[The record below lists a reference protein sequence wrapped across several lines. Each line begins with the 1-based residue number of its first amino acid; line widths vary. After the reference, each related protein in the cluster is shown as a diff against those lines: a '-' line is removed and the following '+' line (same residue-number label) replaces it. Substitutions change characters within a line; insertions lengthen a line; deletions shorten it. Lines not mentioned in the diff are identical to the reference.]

1 MSHTKR
7 LEINAKLLDLRA
19 EHRQVDAQILE
30 LEAMQPYCN
39 QLELRRLKK
48 KKLIAKDQ
56 ISRLESLLIPN
67 LDA

>member
-19 EHRQVDAQILE
+19 EHRQVDAQIVE
-30 LEAMQPYCN
+30 VEATQPYCN

-48 KKLIAKDQ
+48 RKLCLKDEMA
-56 ISRLESLLIPN
+56 RLESLLIPN
-67 LDA
+67 IDA